1 VPNVTS
7 PSRTVRVPPER
18 LAGWIERFGDRHGE
32 IEATAGAESVT
43 VILTA
48 ADGAIATVTVPLG
61 PLPPGDPV
69 VALVDHALQARSVG
83 AILIR
88 RGGFA
93 VGIFDGR
100 QLVASKV
107 GSSYVQ
113 GKTKAGGWSQQRY
126 ARRRANQASQAYAE
140 AADVVAMIILPRI
153 DDLDAVVGGGDRA
166 GVEAVLSD
174 PRLVSVQARW
184 TGDVW
189 PTPDPRLRVLQGF
202 PDQFRAVSIALNDL
216 A

>member
-1 VPNVTS
+1 VPDAPTPPRIVH
-7 PSRTVRVPPER
+7 VPPER
-18 LAGWIERFGDRHGE
+18 LAGWIERFGARHGE
-32 IEATAGAESVT
+32 IHSAADADT
-43 VILTA
+43 VVLTA
-48 ADGAIATVTVPLG
+48 ADGAVATTTVPFAPLG
-61 PLPPGDPV
+61 PGDPTA
-69 VALVDHALQARSVG
+69 ALIDHTLQARSVG

-100 QLVASKV
+100 RLVASKV

-140 AADVVAMIILPRI
+140 AAEVVAMIILPRI
-153 DDLDAVVGGGDRA
+153 DDLAAVVGGGDRA
-166 GVEAVLSD
+166 GVEDVLSD
-174 PRLVSVQARW
+174 PRLGSVRARW
-184 TGDVW
+184 TGEVW
-189 PTPDPRLRVLQGF
+189 PTPDPRLRVLQAF
-202 PDQFRAVSIALNDL
+202 PDQFRAVSIALNEL